1 MVCAMATHNNEPFI
15 GSAEVCRLLRIN
27 QATVGRWVEA
37 KKLVPVHKLPGK
49 NGAYLFD
56 RAAIERLD
64 AKLAAER
71 AEQSA

>member
-1 MVCAMATHNNEPFI
+1 MANQPPEPFI

-37 KKLVPVHKLPGK
+37 QKLVPIHKLPGK
-49 NGAYLFD
+49 NGAYLFS
-56 RAAIERLD
+56 RAD
-64 AKLAAER
+64 VDKLAAER